1 MKFLLKIFK
10 KPDKNNY
17 VPFGHI
23 LFLVLA
29 FFTYAI
35 GMAQFT
41 INTENAPGNF
51 TGNNGSGTATFNFTN
66 NNSFDIIITDVST
79 VFTSTF
85 NNAEAYLYT
94 SATPI
99 TGAPGVI
106 SSASTMPWV
115 QVANQQVNITS
126 TSGQQPVLS
135 NLNVIIPAN
144 TTVGMAVSV
153 FSSGNSSGAMRY
165 YTIPANSNFTY
176 SAGGVDM
183 QFSSTTAYGGTSYT
197 AAASNSPRGFVGSI
211 SFIPGIPCTGTPTS
225 GTATAT
231 SISFCET
238 ALELTGATVASGIT
252 YQWQES
258 PAGANT
264 FTDIAGATNLVYNVS
279 NLFSDTDYRCI
290 VTCSLSSNS
299 DTSNVLSVSAMGS
312 SNFSEDFDA
321 VSVGSSSSPSLPA
334 CWSYIDDVV
343 STGYGYTIASTP
355 LSGSNTFRLYRTN
368 SSTNASQDLVLI
380 SPETNNLGNGTKQLR
395 FYLRSYSTTTYINQ
409 LEVLS
414 MPDNTTTAEA
424 TVLTTINTTQNDQ
437 TWQEYIV
444 PLPATTDDFFGFRLA
459 YNGVTTASSVIIDD
473 VFYEDLDTCAPP
485 TGITISNIGQTTAD
499 LSWTASSSTGVTQY
513 EYEIRAS
520 GAPGSGPLG
529 LGASGTVT
537 GTTASATGL
546 SASVSYSVY
555 VRSLC
560 GTTPGRWTHIPEQFN
575 TLCGVVTGTFYED
588 FDSVDTG
595 GSTNPTVPNCWT
607 YLRNSSVTTL
617 YGYTTT
623 SAGQTGKGFYTY
635 RSAAGDG
642 DLFLI
647 SPETNNLGAGT
658 RQVRFSARVS
668 STTYIPRQK
677 LEVYTMSDNTAT
689 ANKTLVQGN
698 IPLTATWQEFI
709 VPLPNTTDDYFMF
722 SFEREGGLSY
732 IYLDDVY
739 YEDLSPCM
747 FPGNISVSNIKGTTA
762 MISWDPSLATG
773 VTGYEYEIRNAND
786 SIVRTGTVAAPATS
800 VNVTGLT
807 EATEYT
813 AYVRSVCGTTSG
825 IWTTFPVHFMTDCPT
840 YNYIYENFDSTST
853 GSSSNPSLP
862 ICWSYIDDVASTGYG
877 YTIAS
882 TPQST
887 PNTFRLYRTNSPTN
901 APQELVLVSP
911 PTDSL
916 GGGTKQVRFSVRS
929 YATTTYLSHLEVL
942 SMPSNTSTAGATV
955 LSTIVNNNDRVWTEY
970 TVALP
975 ATTNR
980 YFGFRLAYN
989 GVTTASSLVLDDIY
1003 YEDIPAPTIDTIT
1016 FVGNACF
1023 TDTSGSA
1030 TVEVIGGVPPLT
1042 YQWLPS
1048 GGTSSTADSLA
1059 AGIYTVT
1066 VTDAKNRSVTDT
1078 VTISSPDE
1086 ILIDFD
1092 YSDIS
1097 CHGETNGWASVNPS
1111 GGVGPYTVL
1120 WSTNDSTDTINSL
1133 IAGHYSVTVTDS
1145 TGCIVTKDFDVIE
1158 PAILSAA
1165 ISSSNVSITGGNN
1178 GSATV
1183 SVSGGT
1189 APYSYLWTPS
1199 GQTTDTA
1206 SNLTAGTYVV
1216 DITDAMGC
1224 TTQETVVITEPIPL
1238 TITLVSQKDILCNGD
1253 ANGEITVDVSGD
1265 YPPYT
1270 YNWSPNVGNGA
1281 TVSNLSAGIYTLTVT
1296 DAIND
1301 TTTETFTIVEPDPLV
1316 VTPGLV
1322 QGVSCF
1328 GSNDGSATVIVS
1340 GGVTPYS
1347 YLWSS
1352 GETTSSAINLSA
1364 GNNIVQITDANG
1376 CQVQQSF
1383 VISEPSEILID
1394 PINITHVSCNGQTDG
1409 SITISVTG
1417 GTPPFSYSWSN
1428 GQLTQNLTN
1437 IQGGSYTIT
1446 VTDVN
1451 GCVSTKTFSVINPGV
1466 VYPPTANN
1474 QGFCSDN
1481 NPQVSDLVAT
1491 GTGVIKW
1498 YSSATGGT
1506 ELAPNTALV
1515 NGQTY
1520 YASQTIANCE
1530 SASRAA
1536 VLVSTSPS
1544 MQLVTT
1550 TLNVCNNSRIQDV
1563 TIDGLDHTQLKWYTS
1578 ATTPIALGSNALLS
1592 STTYYVSSFMNN
1604 TCESSRYAIQ
1614 VTVLPITPAPS
1625 VSVQQLCG
1633 SGHTIDDLNSST
1645 NVPGATLSWYAT
1657 PQATT
1662 PLAGTAMVYSGTYY
1676 VEQVVNSCASARVAV
1691 SVQIIPTAAPFIS
1704 NISVCSGTTI
1714 SDYNAKVAV
1723 NYVWFTDPTTSVS
1736 LGGNTPI
1743 TSGTYYIAQ
1752 ETSGCVSNRAQV
1764 SVVAHQVPNSPT
1776 GQQVQTFNF
1785 AATIAN
1791 LQMNEA
1797 GVLWFGNQLDA
1808 GSLSN
1813 PLAANTPLVDKAK
1826 YYGVLVGGGNCA
1838 SLPTEVEVVINLS
1851 TQGLDLTA
1859 LSYYPNPTEDILN
1872 ISYAEAITQ
1881 VEVYSISGQKVLSQE
1896 FDSKDVK
1903 IDLTGVASGTYMV
1916 KIATETAS
1924 QYVKVVRK

>member
-1 MKFLLKIFK
+1 MKTLHNILKEQR
-10 KPDKNNY
+10 NWRY
-17 VPFGHI
+17 
-23 LFLVLA
+23 LLVLVLTFA
-29 FFTYAI
+29 TYTQ
-35 GMAQFT
+35 GNAQFT
-41 INTENAPGNF
+41 INTNL
-51 TGNNGSGTATFNFTN
+51 SGTTSTGSAGNGITFVVENTNATAQMLTDVEYYLTSTQSNNTYELWVSTTSLSGPQPASYPSAGWTLVATTTTGTITSTAIQPLFTN
-66 NNSFDIIITDVST
+66 LSYIIPAST
-79 VFTSTF
+79 TLRFSMVNTSSGPRYSSSGLLTYTAGGV
-85 NNAEAYLYT
+85 NLHLGSYLISGQAVGYA
-94 SATPI
+94 ATIASRYWSGAIKFIPAVPC
-99 TGAPGVI
+99 TGAP
-106 SSASTMPWV
+106 
-115 QVANQQVNITS
+115 
-126 TSGQQPVLS
+126 
-135 NLNVIIPAN
+135 
-144 TTVGMAVSV
+144 
-153 FSSGNSSGAMRY
+153 
-165 YTIPANSNFTY
+165 
-176 SAGGVDM
+176 SAG
-183 QFSSTTAYGGTSYT
+183 TADVTPPSRVC
-197 AAASNSPRGFVGSI
+197 ASESI
-211 SFIPGIPCTGTPTS
+211 TLS
-225 GTATAT
+225 
-231 SISFCET
+231 
-238 ALELTGATVASGIT
+238 LTGATMAAGVTFQWERSDQGANNFSPIPAATTPTFTVSNQAVAS
-252 YQWQES
+252 
-258 PAGANT
+258 
-264 FTDIAGATNLVYNVS
+264 
-279 NLFSDTDYRCI
+279 DYRCV
-290 VTCSLSSNS
+290 VTCTNTNQS
-299 DTSNVLSVSAMGS
+299 DTSNIVTANQPGVYTANFYEDFDTTSGGGS
-312 SNFSEDFDA
+312 SNNT
-321 VSVGSSSSPSLPA
+321 VPT
-334 CWSYIDDVV
+334 CWTYLDDMTG
-343 STGYGYTIASTP
+343 TGYGYTQTSATYSVSPSNSFRFYMYNSTT
-355 LSGSNTFRLYRTN
+355 NNNQYLY
-368 SSTNASQDLVLI
+368 LI
-380 SPETNNLGNGTKQLR
+380 SPETDNLGNGTKQVR
-395 FYLRSYSTTTYINQ
+395 FSARYLTQGGRLEVVTLGDISSPSAATASATVLQSFDVPSLSYEEFIVPLPVTTDDYFAFRVTYNGNPSNTYPITYIDDVYYEDLLPCMFPTNIQVTNIATTSISVSWTASTAPGVTSYEYEVRSSGSPGSGTIGLEVSGTTVNTFVNITGLDPATEYLVYIRSVCGTTPGVWTTFPVDFMTACPVYTGFYEDFDSTPVGSSSNPVIPHCWSFIDDVVSSGYLYNYGLSTGGPQSAPNYIRMYRTNNTGNSLEELVLISPPTDSLGNGTKQVRFSARSYSTTNYVNQ
-409 LEVLS
+409 LEILS
-414 MPDNTTTAEA
+414 MPSNTSTAGA
-424 TVLTTINTTQNDQ
+424 TVLATVSPSTSTYE
-437 TWQEYIV
+437 EYVV
-444 PLPATTDDFFGFRLA
+444 PLPVTTDEYFGFRLA
-459 YNGVTTASSVIIDD
+459 YNGVTTASSVSI
-473 VFYEDLDTCAPP
+473 
-485 TGITISNIGQTTAD
+485 
-499 LSWTASSSTGVTQY
+499 
-513 EYEIRAS
+513 
-520 GAPGSGPLG
+520 
-529 LGASGTVT
+529 
-537 GTTASATGL
+537 
-546 SASVSYSVY
+546 
-555 VRSLC
+555 
-560 GTTPGRWTHIPEQFN
+560 
-575 TLCGVVTGTFYED
+575 
-588 FDSVDTG
+588 
-595 GSTNPTVPNCWT
+595 
-607 YLRNSSVTTL
+607 
-617 YGYTTT
+617 
-623 SAGQTGKGFYTY
+623 
-635 RSAAGDG
+635 
-642 DLFLI
+642 
-647 SPETNNLGAGT
+647 
-658 RQVRFSARVS
+658 
-668 STTYIPRQK
+668 
-677 LEVYTMSDNTAT
+677 
-689 ANKTLVQGN
+689 
-698 IPLTATWQEFI
+698 
-709 VPLPNTTDDYFMF
+709 
-722 SFEREGGLSY
+722 
-732 IYLDDVY
+732 DDVY
-739 YEDLSPCM
+739 YE
-747 FPGNISVSNIKGTTA
+747 
-762 MISWDPSLATG
+762 
-773 VTGYEYEIRNAND
+773 E
-786 SIVRTGTVAAPATS
+786 
-800 VNVTGLT
+800 
-807 EATEYT
+807 
-813 AYVRSVCGTTSG
+813 
-825 IWTTFPVHFMTDCPT
+825 
-840 YNYIYENFDSTST
+840 
-853 GSSSNPSLP
+853 
-862 ICWSYIDDVASTGYG
+862 
-877 YTIAS
+877 
-882 TPQST
+882 
-887 PNTFRLYRTNSPTN
+887 
-901 APQELVLVSP
+901 
-911 PTDSL
+911 
-916 GGGTKQVRFSVRS
+916 
-929 YATTTYLSHLEVL
+929 
-942 SMPSNTSTAGATV
+942 
-955 LSTIVNNNDRVWTEY
+955 
-970 TVALP
+970 
-975 ATTNR
+975 
-980 YFGFRLAYN
+980 
-989 GVTTASSLVLDDIY
+989 
-1003 YEDIPAPTIDTIT
+1003 IPAPTIDTIT
-1016 FVGNACF
+1016 FVDNACF
-1023 TDTSGSA
+1023 TGASGSA

-1120 WSTNDSTDTINSL
+1120 WSTNDTTDTINSL

-1270 YNWSPNVGNGA
+1270 YNWSPNVGSGA

-1340 GGVTPYS
+1340 GGSAPYS

-1352 GETTSSAINLSA
+1352 GETTATAINLPA

-1376 CQVQQSF
+1376 CQIQESF
-1383 VISEPSEILID
+1383 TVSEPAEIVID
-1394 PINITHVSCNGQTDG
+1394 LINITHVSCNGQSDG
-1409 SITISVTG
+1409 AVSISVTG
-1417 GTPPFSYSWSN
+1417 GTPPLSYSWSN
-1428 GQLTQNLTN
+1428 GQSTQNLSN

-1446 VTDVN
+1446 VTDGN
-1451 GCVSTKTFSVINPGV
+1451 GCVASKTFTVINPGV

-1614 VTVLPITPAPS
+1614 VTVLPITPVPS

-1633 SGHTIDDLNSST
+1633 SGHTIDDLNIST

-1714 SDYNAKVAV
+1714 SDYNAQVAV

-1797 GVLWFGNQLDA
+1797 GVLWFGNLLDA

-1872 ISYAEAITQ
+1872 ISYAEVITQ

>member
-1 MKFLLKIFK
+1 MRKIYLTFLAFLLTIVGWSQ
-10 KPDKNNY
+10 NHT
-17 VPFGHI
+17 V
-23 LFLVLA
+23 
-29 FFTYAI
+29 TI
-35 GMAQFT
+35 GTGTSTQ
-41 INTENAPGNF
+41 IYPLGNF
-51 TGNNGSGTATFNFTN
+51 YGYERSASIYTSAEISYSGNVLQLIWDANTGSLGSRPIKIYLKETTLSTLTPETWNTTISGATLVYDNSVDPVSGLNTFVTTATFNYSGSQNLMVLVEANYGGSGFTSSLGNSVKYSIATGKHMYVRADGSAPTGNSSVTNNRPNIQLVFPQLPNCTGTPSGGSVTVVSQQLCVNTTPVPIEVTNPNPGFIGFSYQWEESDDNGATDPWSNAVGGSGATTLSYTPPTFTGTTKYYRLKTTCIASNQFSYSTAHSVTSPTTPSSATGLTFTN
-66 NNSFDIIITDVST
+66 ITDGGLTVSWAHGGGNRRALVVNTSNVFTPLLDGTGPAYAPPINLSSGDLLLWDGTGTTNSLNITGMDCNTTYYFRIYEYIRCGSGPSYDYWHALPLEGNVTTVGFVDSLNSVALPVSCNFNGFTGSNLSTVFPGWEEKFGDGPLTGTSSVWVSSTVLGTTTAKVNLYTTSRKEWIISPSMAIDSVSRIRFKAAITDYASSSSDPLGMQGTDDEVQVMITDECSNNWTTLYTFNAATTVNLTNVLTEFVVNIPSSYEGKNVRIGFKATDGPIYDTPDYDFHITDINVEQSPAPTIEDVTITDVSC
-79 VFTSTF
+79 F
-85 NNAEAYLYT
+85 
-94 SATPI
+94 
-99 TGAPGVI
+99 
-106 SSASTMPWV
+106 
-115 QVANQQVNITS
+115 
-126 TSGQQPVLS
+126 
-135 NLNVIIPAN
+135 
-144 TTVGMAVSV
+144 
-153 FSSGNSSGAMRY
+153 
-165 YTIPANSNFTY
+165 
-176 SAGGVDM
+176 
-183 QFSSTTAYGGTSYT
+183 
-197 AAASNSPRGFVGSI
+197 
-211 SFIPGIPCTGTPTS
+211 
-225 GTATAT
+225 
-231 SISFCET
+231 
-238 ALELTGATVASGIT
+238 
-252 YQWQES
+252 
-258 PAGANT
+258 
-264 FTDIAGATNLVYNVS
+264 
-279 NLFSDTDYRCI
+279 
-290 VTCSLSSNS
+290 
-299 DTSNVLSVSAMGS
+299 
-312 SNFSEDFDA
+312 
-321 VSVGSSSSPSLPA
+321 
-334 CWSYIDDVV
+334 
-343 STGYGYTIASTP
+343 
-355 LSGSNTFRLYRTN
+355 GSN
-368 SSTNASQDLVLI
+368 D
-380 SPETNNLGNGTKQLR
+380 G
-395 FYLRSYSTTTYINQ
+395 
-409 LEVLS
+409 
-414 MPDNTTTAEA
+414 
-424 TVLTTINTTQNDQ
+424 
-437 TWQEYIV
+437 
-444 PLPATTDDFFGFRLA
+444 
-459 YNGVTTASSVIIDD
+459 
-473 VFYEDLDTCAPP
+473 
-485 TGITISNIGQTTAD
+485 
-499 LSWTASSSTGVTQY
+499 
-513 EYEIRAS
+513 
-520 GAPGSGPLG
+520 
-529 LGASGTVT
+529 
-537 GTTASATGL
+537 
-546 SASVSYSVY
+546 
-555 VRSLC
+555 
-560 GTTPGRWTHIPEQFN
+560 
-575 TLCGVVTGTFYED
+575 
-588 FDSVDTG
+588 
-595 GSTNPTVPNCWT
+595 
-607 YLRNSSVTTL
+607 SVTVIV
-617 YGYTTT
+617 
-623 SAGQTGKGFYTY
+623 K
-635 RSAAGDG
+635 DG
-642 DLFLI
+642 
-647 SPETNNLGAGT
+647 
-658 RQVRFSARVS
+658 
-668 STTYIPRQK
+668 
-677 LEVYTMSDNTAT
+677 
-689 ANKTLVQGN
+689 
-698 IPLTATWQEFI
+698 
-709 VPLPNTTDDYFMF
+709 
-722 SFEREGGLSY
+722 
-732 IYLDDVY
+732 
-739 YEDLSPCM
+739 
-747 FPGNISVSNIKGTTA
+747 
-762 MISWDPSLATG
+762 
-773 VTGYEYEIRNAND
+773 
-786 SIVRTGTVAAPATS
+786 
-800 VNVTGLT
+800 
-807 EATEYT
+807 
-813 AYVRSVCGTTSG
+813 
-825 IWTTFPVHFMTDCPT
+825 
-840 YNYIYENFDSTST
+840 
-853 GSSSNPSLP
+853 
-862 ICWSYIDDVASTGYG
+862 
-877 YTIAS
+877 
-882 TPQST
+882 
-887 PNTFRLYRTNSPTN
+887 
-901 APQELVLVSP
+901 
-911 PTDSL
+911 
-916 GGGTKQVRFSVRS
+916 
-929 YATTTYLSHLEVL
+929 
-942 SMPSNTSTAGATV
+942 
-955 LSTIVNNNDRVWTEY
+955 
-970 TVALP
+970 AL
-975 ATTNR
+975 
-980 YFGFRLAYN
+980 
-989 GVTTASSLVLDDIY
+989 
-1003 YEDIPAPTIDTIT
+1003 
-1016 FVGNACF
+1016 
-1023 TDTSGSA
+1023 
-1030 TVEVIGGVPPLT
+1030 PLT

-1059 AGIYTVT
+1059 AGTYFIT
-1066 VTDAKNRSVTDT
+1066 VTDALNRSVMDSI
-1078 VTISSPDE
+1078 TISSPDE

-1120 WSTNDSTDTINSL
+1120 WSTNDTTDTINSL
-1133 IAGHYSVTVTDS
+1133 VAGHYSVTVTDS
-1145 TGCIVTKDFDVIE
+1145 TGCTVTEDFDVIE
-1158 PAILSAA
+1158 PAVLSAA
-1165 ISSSNVSITGGNN
+1165 ITSKTDVLINGGNN

-1340 GGVTPYS
+1340 GGSAPYS

-1352 GETTSSAINLSA
+1352 GETTATAINLPA

-1376 CQVQQSF
+1376 CQIQESF
-1383 VISEPSEILID
+1383 TVSEPAEIVID
-1394 PINITHVSCNGQTDG
+1394 LINITHVSCNGQSDG
-1409 SITISVTG
+1409 AVSISVTG
-1417 GTPPFSYSWSN
+1417 GTSPLSYSWSN
-1428 GQLTQNLTN
+1428 GQSTQNLSN

-1446 VTDVN
+1446 VTDGN
-1451 GCVSTKTFSVINPGV
+1451 GCVASKTFTVINPGV

-1633 SGHTIDDLNSST
+1633 SGHTIDDLNIST

-1662 PLAGTAMVYSGTYY
+1662 PLAGTTMVYSGTYY

-1714 SDYNAKVAV
+1714 SDYNAQVAV

-1797 GVLWFGNQLDA
+1797 GVLWFGNLLDA